1 MAVAIPNCGTYTVE
15 MDFGSST
22 NQFILDSELAGVLDG
37 TVYVLDGT
45 TDFQDVTAYVKQ
57 VSINRG
63 RQNRFTESISG
74 QPSTA
79 IIQIEDSD
87 YFFSLVNEGSPY
99 WNVAKD
105 RLGFEVKSAVRI
117 SRNGT
122 YLFTGI
128 ITDYKQQIEKPNRS
142 LVTVNCSDEL
152 WRLDK
157 TQMPGGAVTPE
168 RSDER
173 IEKVLTSV
181 SAFSRPGQRVLE
193 TGIANLG
200 STPIDSSST
209 VLEYLKRVD
218 LPEQGRVWVDG
229 AGNFHFDRRLTGELL
244 NVEGYFS
251 DTGGTAIPYTDFEI
265 VSK

>member
-63 RQNRFTESISG
+63 RQNKFRDPTG

-79 IIQIEDSD
+79 VIQIEDSD
-87 YFFSLVNEGSPY
+87 YSFSLVNTASPY
-99 WNVAKD
+99 WNATKN
-105 RLGFEVKSAVRI
+105 RLGFELNSGVRI

-128 ITDYKQQIEKPNRS
+128 ITQYDQRIENPNRS
-142 LVTVNCSDEL
+142 LVTVNCSDDL
-152 WRLDK
+152 FRLNNTK
-157 TQMPGGAVTPE
+157 IASGSVVPE
-168 RSDER
+168 RSDVR
-173 IEKVLTSV
+173 IDKVLTSV
-181 SAFSRPGQRVLE
+181 NAFGKPGQRVLE
-193 TGIANLG
+193 QGAANLG
-200 STPIDSSST
+200 NAPIDASSS
-209 VLEYLKRVD
+209 VLEYLMRVHTS
-218 LPEQGRVWVDG
+218 EQGRIWVDG
-229 AGNFHFDRRLTGELL
+229 AGNFHFDKRLLGELQAID
-244 NVEGYFS
+244 GYFS
-251 DTGGTAIPYTDFEI
+251 DVAGTAIPYTTFDI
-265 VSK
+265 VSN